1 MTLEADQLQR
11 FLLERL
17 GVRGELVRLDAS
29 WRALLERHPYPPA
42 VRQPLGEALVSA
54 VLLSATLKF
63 KGSLTLQARG
73 DGPLHTLIAQATHE
87 RTLRGLARW
96 REPLHSSQLA
106 DLLGPAQ
113 LVMTIE
119 PDDGHS
125 YQGVVPLQ
133 GDSMAAA
140 IGHYFD
146 VSEQLPT
153 RLWIAIGESS
163 AFGLLLQRLPDQP
176 SKNPTEDPTV
186 NGAANGAANAPDDPE
201 SDEYAWDRCQLLAD
215 TLSSTE
221 MLQLPFNQLL
231 HRLFHTDQVRVFEPE
246 PVAFRCT
253 CSRGRIATTLR
264 ALGQDDLNALI
275 AERGSVEVTCEF
287 CNREYRF
294 DAVDVSELFAT
305 SVPSAAP
312 SQRQ

>member
-1 MTLEADQLQR
+1 MMLEADQLQR

-29 WRALLERHPYPPA
+29 WRAVLERHDYPPA

-63 KGSLTLQARG
+63 EGSLTLQARD

-96 REPLHSSQLA
+96 REPLLGSHLA
-106 DLLGPAQ
+106 DLLGPAR

-119 PDDGHS
+119 PDDGQS
-125 YQGVVPLQ
+125 YQGVVSLQ
-133 GDSMAAA
+133 GDSLAAA

-153 RLWIAIGESS
+153 RLWLAIGASS
-163 AFGLLLQRLPDQP
+163 AFGLLLQRLPDRQP
-176 SKNPTEDPTV
+176 DKTRDQT
-186 NGAANGAANAPDDPE
+186 PDERSEPSRPSREGDA
-201 SDEYAWDRCQLLAD
+201 DAWDRCQLLAD
-215 TLSSTE
+215 TLSHAE

-231 HRLFHTDQVRVFEPE
+231 HRLFHTEHVRVFEPS

-253 CSRGRIATTLR
+253 CSRGRIASTLR
-264 ALGQDDLNALI
+264 ALGQDELDALI
-275 AERGSVEVTCEF
+275 AERGAVEVTCEF

-305 SVPSAAP
+305 SVPNAAP
-312 SQRQ
+312 RQQQ